1 MNTYEIMFSPTG
13 GTKKA
18 ADLFSKAFCQES
30 IPVDLT
36 DRQLDFTAYSFH
48 PENVCIVAVPSY
60 GGRVPQIAVTRLKQ
74 MSGNGAK
81 AILIAV
87 YGNRAY
93 EDTLLELQDTLT
105 DAGFCC
111 VAAIAS
117 IAEHSIIHQFAN
129 GRPDAE
135 DRIEIAD
142 FAAKILSKLKEGTL
156 SDQLNLPG
164 NRPYREYGGV
174 PMKPKAGN
182 SCNQCGLCAAKC
194 PVNAI
199 PENDPAKT
207 ITEKCISCMR
217 CIAVC
222 PSQARSVNKM
232 LLSAGAM
239 KLKKSCSTYKR
250 NELYL

>member
-30 IPVDLT
+30 ISVDLT

-48 PENVCIVAVPSY
+48 PEDVCIVAVPSY

-117 IAEHSIIHQFAN
+117 IAEHSIMHQFAN

-142 FAAKILSKLKEGTL
+142 FAAKILSRLKEGTL
-156 SDQLNLPG
+156 PDQLNLPG
-164 NRPYREYGGV
+164 SRPYREYGGV

-199 PENDPAKT
+199 PENDPA
-207 ITEKCISCMR
+207 ITNTDKCISCMR

-222 PSQARSVNKM
+222 PNQARSVNKM

-239 KLKKSCSTYKR
+239 KLKKSCSEYKR
-250 NELYL
+250 NELYF